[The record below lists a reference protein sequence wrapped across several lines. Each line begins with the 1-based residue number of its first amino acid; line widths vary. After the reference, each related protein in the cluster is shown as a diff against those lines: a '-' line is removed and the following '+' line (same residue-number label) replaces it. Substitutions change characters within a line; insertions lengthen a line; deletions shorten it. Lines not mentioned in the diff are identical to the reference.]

1 MDNKELFKLRA
12 ATLEK
17 VAIMTKTAAAP
28 ENFSSAMR
36 IVGMI
41 GAGVILA
48 QFINRLVKLGEQKL
62 IEMKEPGYY
71 KVMIEKNPQLLEEDP
86 QEVLETWSTF
96 YRTAPHL
103 AEDPIAAGAFVT
115 QQMAQRSRRDI
126 GGPTLD
132 TYKTLTDINK
142 NFGAQAFD
150 QTSGMMG
157 AFMG

>member
-1 MDNKELFKLRA
+1 MNNTEIFKLRA

-17 VAIMTKTAAAP
+17 AATMSKTAAAP
-28 ENFSSAMR
+28 ESFSSAMR

-41 GAGVILA
+41 GAGVIVA
-48 QFINRLVKLGEQKL
+48 QFVNKLVKMGEQKL
-62 IEMKEPGYY
+62 IEMKEPEYY
-71 KVMIEKNPQLLEEDP
+71 KEMITKNPQLLEEDP
-86 QEVLETWSTF
+86 QEVLDTWSTF

-142 NFGAQAFD
+142 SFKAQAFD
-150 QTSGMMG
+150 QTPGMMG